1 MSRDGAAG
9 RAHGGSVARK
19 LIFWEFA
26 RASWQ
31 YDIVVALILVFIFA
45 TPRDWFQDQAR
56 AAGVTLISSS
66 RGYDQVFLEA
76 SLLES
81 VPEKERAMRAA
92 ELIRRKTGKQPKIL
106 RVEAIRDGS
115 DQDVKGFIAYTSPR
129 N

>member
-1 MSRDGAAG
+1 MSRDGAASS
-9 RAHGGSVARK
+9 AQSGSVARK

-45 TPRDWFQDQAR
+45 TPRDWFRDQAR

-76 SLLES
+76 RLLDT
-81 VPEKERAMRAA
+81 VPEAQRPARAA

-106 RVEAIRDGS
+106 RVEPIRDGS